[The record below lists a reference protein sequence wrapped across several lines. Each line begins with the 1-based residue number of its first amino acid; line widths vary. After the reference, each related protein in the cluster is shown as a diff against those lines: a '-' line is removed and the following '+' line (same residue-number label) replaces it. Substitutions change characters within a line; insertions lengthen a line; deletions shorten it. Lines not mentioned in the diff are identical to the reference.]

1 MPGSMPSVRRAFW
14 RLIALSAVSTI
25 LTVALYGVTVGTEVG
40 QLVGELIL
48 GGRPTAAAADDAA
61 AVLSSISRITLLMGT
76 ITLASLALL
85 QRRTRLAFGVIVLI
99 VGANVTTQ
107 LAKNLVLDR
116 VDQLGGLFY
125 PLSNSFPSGHVT
137 AAASIA
143 AGLLLVVP
151 PVLRA
156 PTAVA
161 ASLAIT
167 SVGLSTL
174 LLGWHRMA
182 DVVGGTLV
190 ATAWAAGVSAMLV
203 WRRGI
208 GPVGRRTFALGRL
221 GSRALIIV
229 GLLFIALGGLAYVLA
244 AIDPLGVL
252 LVLAERGG
260 SQALFVVGAVLVT
273 GSALATLGALTYVL
287 RDIRLDPTAEA
298 SQAGQAN
305 PTAPDRLGNDAAD
318 AGSGIAASG
327 GLRPP

>member
-1 MPGSMPSVRRAFW
+1 MPSARRAFW
-14 RLIALSAVSTI
+14 RLVALSAVSTI
-25 LTVALYGVTVGTEVG
+25 LTVALYGLTVGTEVG

-48 GGRPTAAAADDAA
+48 GGRPTAAAAGDAA
-61 AVLSSISRITLLMGT
+61 AVLSSISRISLVMGT
-76 ITLASLALL
+76 ITLASFALL
-85 QRRTRLAFGVIVLI
+85 QRRTRLALGVVVMII
-99 VGANVTTQ
+99 GANVTTQ
-107 LAKNLVLDR
+107 LAKDLVLDR
-116 VDQLGGLFY
+116 IDQLDGLFY

-137 AAASIA
+137 AAASVA

-190 ATAWAAGVSAMLV
+190 ATAWAAGVSAILV
-203 WRRGI
+203 RLGGI

-221 GSRALIIV
+221 GSRALMIV
-229 GLLFIALGGLAYVLA
+229 GLLFIALGGVAYVLA
-244 AIDPLGVL
+244 ALDPLGVL

-260 SQALFVVGAVLVT
+260 SPALFIIGAVLVT
-273 GSALATLGALTYVL
+273 GSALLTLGALTYAL
-287 RDIRLDPTAEA
+287 RDIRLDPTADA
-298 SQAGQAN
+298 SQAAGAT
-305 PTAPDRLGNDAAD
+305 PTAPDHVGNDAGD
-318 AGSGIAASG
+318 AGAGGGKLSTGRPSG
-327 GLRPP
+327 RR

>member
-1 MPGSMPSVRRAFW
+1 MPSARRAFW
-14 RLIALSAVSTI
+14 RLITLSVVSAI
-25 LTVALYGVTVGTEVG
+25 LTVVLYGLTVGTEVG

-61 AVLSSISRITLLMGT
+61 AVLASISRITLVMGT

-85 QRRTRLAFGVIVLI
+85 QRRALLALGVIVMI

-116 VDQLGGLFY
+116 VDQLDGLFY

-203 WRRGI
+203 RRRGI

-221 GSRALIIV
+221 GSRALMIV
-229 GLLFIALGGLAYVLA
+229 GLLFITLGGMAYVLA
-244 AIDPLGVL
+244 ALDPLGVL

-260 SQALFVVGAVLVT
+260 SPALFIMGAVLVT
-273 GSALATLGALTYVL
+273 GSALLTLGALTYVL
-287 RDIRLDPTAEA
+287 RDIRLDPGADAPAVAEA
-298 SQAGQAN
+298 T
-305 PTAPDRLGNDAAD
+305 PTAPDRDGD
-318 AGSGIAASG
+318 AGAGREKPSTGRASE
-327 GLRPP
+327 RR